1 MIIKIPFHSCAKLT
15 VNDSDIDKVFGSMY
29 QNVITKK
36 KKKKNLLAEIGLLK
50 PLWKILLKFL
60 SVSVDRNNS
69 IEKWS

>member
-29 QNVITKK
+29 QNVIT

>member
-29 QNVITKK
+29 QNVITK

>member
-36 KKKKNLLAEIGLLK
+36 KKNLLTEIGLLK

>member
-36 KKKKNLLAEIGLLK
+36 KKK
-50 PLWKILLKFL
+50 F
-60 SVSVDRNNS
+60 VDRDWIVKTIVEDFIKIS
-69 IEKWS
+69 EC